1 MNNDKPA
8 TKEEIKAAEDAMA
21 DYMIDRAMKYHNTKS
36 ITYAVELANCMY
48 DYLEFKGFV
57 N

>member
-1 MNNDKPA
+1 MNNDKLA
-8 TKEEIKAAEDAMA
+8 TEEEIKAAEDAMA
-21 DYMIDRAMKYHNTKS
+21 DYMIDRAIKYHNTKS

-48 DYLEFKGFV
+48 DFLKFNGFV